1 MSLLLECS
9 LYFIPVQHRMPAFTF
24 TLKSLILFNWWCF
37 FSFLQLEEKMMRR
50 ELDVLVANHSQSNT
64 KDILEPFKHALEA
77 LGYRVVLSTDTEIL
91 PYMRKKWQGI
101 HWCSGRETS
110 PCFNSSDLVFLQKN
124 QRVRMC
130 CYQQIRDHQR
140 LVDHIWSYSKIWDF

>member
-1 MSLLLECS
+1 
-9 LYFIPVQHRMPAFTF
+9 
-24 TLKSLILFNWWCF
+24 
-37 FSFLQLEEKMMRR
+37 MMRR
-50 ELDVLVANHSQSNT
+50 QLDVLVANHSQSNK

-140 LVDHIWSYSKIWDF
+140 LVDHI